1 MADIFPSDV
10 RSRIM
15 SRIRSKDT
23 KPEMTVRRI
32 LWRHGL
38 RYRVHNR
45 RILGTPDI
53 SNKKRRIAIFVDGC
67 FWHGCPMC
75 YVEPKTNAA
84 FWREKVR
91 RNRAR
96 REDVR
101 AGLEA
106 QGFRVVEIWEHE
118 VGDPDIVVD
127 RVDAALRDRPM
138 RAGRTTFRTTPPK
151 PPEPKS

>member
-1 MADIFPSDV
+1 MADVFPREV

-23 KPEMTVRRI
+23 KPELAVRRI
-32 LWRHGL
+32 LWGRGL
-38 RYRVHNR
+38 RYRVHSR
-45 RILGTPDI
+45 AVLGTPDI
-53 SNKKRRIAIFVDGC
+53 SNRRRRLAVFVDGC
-67 FWHGCPMC
+67 FWHGCPKC
-75 YVEPKTNAA
+75 YSEPKTNVE

-96 REDVR
+96 REAVR

-118 VGDPDIVVD
+118 AYDPDAVV
-127 RVDAALRDRPM
+127 AAVGTVLG
-138 RAGRTTFRTTPPK
+138 AG
-151 PPEPKS
+151 